1 MNKKPLLIV
10 TAVLALLLVA
20 GGVFAALHFSSKSE
34 KTSAKQQDIVVE
46 HKVSNIK
53 FDDTLLFYV
62 NLSQLGQKSA
72 IGEVLTDANRSLLA
86 TILSGGE
93 DSAYVETLLLNL
105 GASGLNID
113 EPIYS
118 YANVV
123 DESAEIV
130 VVAEVADAN
139 DVDNFVEF
147 ISEAIGAYID
157 VERAGDTRT
166 FSLGN
171 LYFAYNDK
179 RFVVTTCFNESGVV
193 DGEALV
199 NKAMKRSKLNLSGY
213 ANFDLAVSLKFMPLL
228 DLALAAIEMNID
240 EAYEYLDYVD
250 EWEYEWMMAEIRNY
264 EQSMEQIEEVAEK
277 LDDDASVTL
286 GLTFEKGKVVVD
298 ALVDGFNYEYACSK
312 VSNDHLEYI
321 VDDVIGVFNVGIDG
335 KKASELISEL
345 ISADYAEMFGISRN
359 EFNIYFGILCDA
371 IESIDGD
378 ITVALNDVDVRNGDI
393 EAVLAV
399 DVNDDYIIS
408 NIAQFGGNFLDKTG
422 KNQYSMSYL
431 NNYVTLGQQA
441 ETLYGTINA
450 DYKKQRNS
458 AANSDWVDE
467 LNNSYGYFVV
477 DINNLMKNRSVNNA
491 FTDSLYYLDD
501 MSAKLISDFVDSF
514 NYAYISTE
522 SPTSARMV
530 LTFDDQNT
538 NSLEQIVRMLVPAV
552 VGEITRNIF

>member
-1 MNKKPLLIV
+1 
-10 TAVLALLLVA
+10 
-20 GGVFAALHFSSKSE
+20 
-34 KTSAKQQDIVVE
+34 
-46 HKVSNIK
+46 
-53 FDDTLLFYV
+53 
-62 NLSQLGQKSA
+62 
-72 IGEVLTDANRSLLA
+72 
-86 TILSGGE
+86 
-93 DSAYVETLLLNL
+93 
-105 GASGLNID
+105 
-113 EPIYS
+113 
-118 YANVV
+118 
-123 DESAEIV
+123 
-130 VVAEVADAN
+130 
-139 DVDNFVEF
+139 
-147 ISEAIGAYID
+147 
-157 VERAGDTRT
+157 
-166 FSLGN
+166 
-171 LYFAYNDK
+171 
-179 RFVVTTCFNESGVV
+179 
-193 DGEALV
+193 
-199 NKAMKRSKLNLSGY
+199 
-213 ANFDLAVSLKFMPLL
+213 
-228 DLALAAIEMNID
+228 
-240 EAYEYLDYVD
+240 
-250 EWEYEWMMAEIRNY
+250 
-264 EQSMEQIEEVAEK
+264 

-335 KKASELISEL
+335 KKASELISEF

-441 ETLYGTINA
+441 ETLYATINA
-450 DYKKQRNS
+450 DYEKQRNS
-458 AANSDWVDE
+458 AANSDWVGE

-491 FTDSLYYLDD
+491 FKDSLYYLDD